1 MHLYF
6 DESGDFAFPTD
17 RYDVYVQAGLIVP
30 DSFVGKVEHYV
41 ANKKSELAV
50 KELHAAELPDEELV
64 AICEWLNSGPLSLV
78 GQATDTAVMTAA
90 QLRDYRQE
98 QAARLAE
105 NLEQYKAAGGQWT
118 GADAWYTRHIK
129 RAELSSRV
137 SDSEYIQAHMLVG
150 LIHAAL
156 FKSIVRYIDDS
167 WRDDLVH
174 FHLILDGKLP
184 DKLAAGEK
192 DLDVLL
198 VPLLGSND
206 YELVV
211 PNTWGDEPVHPFAA
225 KFFEPSENVS
235 LNRIF
240 EHGLRFE
247 PSHEHAGLQL
257 VDVVAYVTRRA
268 ILEPDNDVIHRAYA
282 HLRDNLRT
290 ERDGQALRL
299 VSGGGGREQ
308 EIDDYR
314 YRLVL

>member
-90 QLRDYRQE
+90 QLRNYRQE

-105 NLEQYKAAGGQWT
+105 NLEQYKAAGGRWT
-118 GADAWYTRHIK
+118 GAEAWYTRHIK

-150 LIHAAL
+150 LIHAVL

-167 WRDDLVH
+167 WRDDLVDFH
-174 FHLILDGKLP
+174 FILDGKLP

-198 VPLLGSND
+198 VPLLGSNN

-211 PNTWGDEPVHPFAA
+211 PNTWGDEPVHPFTA

-247 PSHEHAGLQL
+247 PSHEDAGLQL

>member
-1 MHLYF
+1 
-6 DESGDFAFPTD
+6 
-17 RYDVYVQAGLIVP
+17 
-30 DSFVGKVEHYV
+30 
-41 ANKKSELAV
+41 
-50 KELHAAELPDEELV
+50 
-64 AICEWLNSGPLSLV
+64 
-78 GQATDTAVMTAA
+78 
-90 QLRDYRQE
+90 
-98 QAARLAE
+98 
-105 NLEQYKAAGGQWT
+105 
-118 GADAWYTRHIK
+118 
-129 RAELSSRV
+129 
-137 SDSEYIQAHMLVG
+137 MLVG
-150 LIHAAL
+150 LIHAVL

-167 WRDDLVH
+167 WRDDLVDFH
-174 FHLILDGKLP
+174 FILDGKLP

-240 EHGLRFE
+240 EHGLRSE

>member
-1 MHLYF
+1 MHIYF
-6 DESGDFAFPTD
+6 DESGDFGFPVE

-30 DSFVGKVEHYV
+30 ESFADKLEHYV
-41 ANKKSELAV
+41 ANKKNELHV
-50 KELHAAELPDEELV
+50 EELHAAELPDEELE

-90 QLRDYRQE
+90 QLSSYRQE
-98 QAARLAE
+98 QAARLTA
-105 NLEQYKAAGGQWT
+105 NLEQYNAAGGGWS
-118 GADAWYTRHIK
+118 GAEAWYTRHIK

-137 SDSEYIQAHMLVG
+137 SDSEYIQAHMLVV
-150 LIHAAL
+150 LVYAAL
-156 FKSIVRYIDDS
+156 FKSIVRYIDDA
-167 WRDDLVH
+167 WRDDLVD
-174 FHLILDGKLP
+174 FYFILDGKLP

-192 DLDVLL
+192 DLNVLL
-198 VPLLGSND
+198 IPFLGSND

-211 PNTWGDEPVHPFAA
+211 PDTWAGESVHPFAT
-225 KFFEPSENVS
+225 KFFEPNGNVS

-247 PSHEHAGLQL
+247 SSHEHAGLQL

-268 ILEPDNDVIHRAYA
+268 ILEPENDVIHRAYA

-290 ERDGQALRL
+290 ERGGQALRL
-299 VSGGGGREQ
+299 IGGGGDAEQ
-308 EIDDYR
+308 EVDDDR

>member
-6 DESGDFAFPTD
+6 DESGDFAFPAD

-30 DSFVGKVEHYV
+30 DSFVDKVEHYV
-41 ANKKSELAV
+41 ANKKEELGV
-50 KELHAAELPDEELV
+50 KELHAAELPDDELV
-64 AICEWLNSGPLSLV
+64 AICEWLNLGPLSLV

-90 QLRDYRQE
+90 QLRDYREE

-105 NLEQYKAAGGQWT
+105 NLEQYKAAGGRWA
-118 GADAWYTRHIK
+118 GAEAWYTRHIK

-137 SDSEYIQAHMLVG
+137 SDSEYIQAHMFVG
-150 LIHAAL
+150 LIHTAL
-156 FKSIVRYIDDS
+156 FKSIVRYVDDS
-167 WRDDLVH
+167 WRNDLVDFH
-174 FHLILDGKLP
+174 FIFDAKLP
-184 DKLAAGEK
+184 GKLAAGEK

-198 VPLLGSND
+198 MPLLGSNE

-225 KFFEPSENVS
+225 KFYELNGKVS

-240 EHGLRFE
+240 EHGLRFA

-257 VDVVAYVTRRA
+257 VDVVAHVTRRA
-268 ILEPDNDVIHRAYA
+268 ILEPNDDVIHRAYA

-299 VSGGGGREQ
+299 LGSESALHG
-308 EIDDYR
+308 IDEYR